1 MDDFQLLKAV
11 YFMSEV
17 ENCPILINMIK
28 DWIYKIG
35 LLRLWTWFGNLW
47 LRVHYRWSNL
57 RIRMSTFWYLTDRGL
72 WYVLGALG
80 LVFTTMGLLMYNTVE
95 GTAVN
100 RDITCLA
107 RNVYHEARGETRK
120 GKLAVAKVTLNRV
133 ASNRFP
139 NTICDAVY
147 EQRWDKRRRRYV
159 GAFSWT
165 EFDEL
170 PPLKSNEWKIA
181 WKVAETVYENPES
194 VQLKGA
200 LFYHSTRIKPRWA
213 KHKKRIKKIGRHIF
227 YR

>member
-1 MDDFQLLKAV
+1 MIGD
-11 YFMSEV
+11 V

-28 DWIYKIG
+28 DWIYKISSLG
-35 LLRLWTWFGNLW
+35 LWTWVGNLW
-47 LRVHYRWSNL
+47 LRVCYRWSNM
-57 RIRMSTFWYLTDRGL
+57 RIRMSTFWSLTDRAL
-72 WYVLGALG
+72 WYVFGALG

-95 GTAVN
+95 STAVN
-100 RDITCLA
+100 RDLTCLA
-107 RNVYHEARGETRK
+107 RNVYYEARGEPEK

-133 ASNRFP
+133 SSSRFP

-165 EFDEL
+165 EFDTP
-170 PPLKSNEWKIA
+170 PPLKSKEWKIA

-200 LFYHSTRIKPRWA
+200 LFYHATRIKPRWA
-213 KHKKRIKKIGRHIF
+213 KQKKRIKRIGRHIF